1 VPIIGGIFQMMHLPL
16 IDRQYH
22 RATTVSDAL
31 LAKREMGR
39 EAVYLGGGT
48 ALQLGWSDG
57 QVPPPLIDVAALR
70 RPSPSELDQD
80 YLHLC
85 AFTPLE
91 AFRADLLVRRE
102 FNALSMAL
110 ETIASFEVRG
120 LGTLGGNVTWTKGDL
135 RPLMLAVAAEAMTSD
150 GVIPFARWIE
160 HQDPDTLLLSMRV
173 PRASSGVVFEKV
185 GFRAA
190 FSPSCVTLSYCVRD
204 GRACVAVGGG
214 ENRVG
219 RLRRVEDAL
228 SSGQPPTVV
237 ALKEMISDEGVLAD
251 DAACSA
257 EIRAEM
263 AARILFNA
271 RWDLERRKA
280 GAR

>member
-1 VPIIGGIFQMMHLPL
+1 MALPL
-16 IDRQYH
+16 TDRRYH
-22 RATTVSDAL
+22 LATTVSDAL
-31 LAKREMGR
+31 LAKREMGSG
-39 EAVYLGGGT
+39 AVYLGGGT
-48 ALQLGWSDG
+48 ALQLGWSDS
-57 QVPPPLIDVAALR
+57 QVPPSLIDVTALR
-70 RPSPSELDQD
+70 LPSPSELDQD
-80 YLHLC
+80 HLHLC
-85 AFTPLE
+85 AVTPLV

-135 RPLMLAVAAEAMTSD
+135 RPLMLAVGAEAVTSD

-160 HQDPDTLLLSMRV
+160 HREAGTLLLSIRI

-204 GRACVAVGGG
+204 GRACVAIGGG

-219 RLRRVEDAL
+219 RLLRAEDAL
-228 SSGQPPTVV
+228 SSRQPLTVV
-237 ALKEMISDEGVLAD
+237 ELIEMISDEGFLAD
-251 DAACSA
+251 DVACSA

-263 AARILFNA
+263 TARILLNA
-271 RWDLERRKA
+271 RLELERKKA
-280 GAR
+280 GAG

>member
-1 VPIIGGIFQMMHLPL
+1 MMTLPL
-16 IDRQYH
+16 IDRKYH
-22 RATTVSDAL
+22 RATTVPDAL
-31 LAKREMGR
+31 LAKRGMGP

-57 QVPPPLIDVAALR
+57 QVPPSLIDVAALR
-70 RPSPSELDQD
+70 RPVPCELDQD
-80 YLHLC
+80 HLHLC

-91 AFRADLLVRRE
+91 AFRADLLVQRE

-135 RPLMLAVAAEAMTSD
+135 RPLMLAASAEAITSD
-150 GVIPFARWIE
+150 GAIPFARWIE
-160 HQDPDTLLLSMRV
+160 HREPDTLLLSIRI
-173 PRASSGVVFEKV
+173 PRASKGVIFEKV

-190 FSPSCVTLSYCVRD
+190 FSPSCVTLSYCLHD
-204 GRACVAVGGG
+204 GRACVAIGGG

-219 RLRRVEDAL
+219 RLQRAEDAL
-228 SSGQPPTVV
+228 SSRQPLT
-237 ALKEMISDEGVLAD
+237 AIELTKMISDEGLLAH

-257 EIRAEM
+257 EVRAEM
-263 AARILFNA
+263 TARILLSA
-271 RWDLERRKA
+271 RLDLERRKA
-280 GAR
+280 GA

>member
-1 VPIIGGIFQMMHLPL
+1 MMALPL
-16 IDRQYH
+16 TDRRYH
-22 RATTVSDAL
+22 LATTVSDAL
-31 LAKREMGR
+31 LAKREMGSG
-39 EAVYLGGGT
+39 AVYLGGGT
-48 ALQLGWSDG
+48 ALQLGWSDS
-57 QVPPPLIDVAALR
+57 QVPPSLIDVTALR
-70 RPSPSELDQD
+70 LPSPSELDQD
-80 YLHLC
+80 HLHLC

-135 RPLMLAVAAEAMTSD
+135 RPLMLAVGAEAMTSG

-160 HQDPDTLLLSMRV
+160 HRDPDTLLLSIRI
-173 PRASSGVVFEKV
+173 PRASSGVFFEKV

-190 FSPSCVTLSYCVRD
+190 FSPSCVTLSYWVRD
-204 GRACVAVGGG
+204 GHACVAIGGG

-219 RLRRVEDAL
+219 RLRRAEDAL
-228 SSGQPPTVV
+228 SSRRPLTVIE
-237 ALKEMISDEGVLAD
+237 LTHMISDEGLLAD

-263 AARILFNA
+263 TARILLSA
-271 RWDLERRKA
+271 RLDLERRKA

>member
-1 VPIIGGIFQMMHLPL
+1 VPIIRGNFQMTTLPL
-16 IDRQYH
+16 IDRKYH
-22 RATTVSDAL
+22 RATTVPDAL
-31 LAKREMGR
+31 HAKREIGP

-57 QVPPPLIDVAALR
+57 QVPPSLIDVAALR
-70 RPSPSELDQD
+70 RPAPCELDQD
-80 YLHLC
+80 HLHLC

-91 AFRADLLVRRE
+91 AFRTDPLVQRE

-135 RPLMLAVAAEAMTSD
+135 RPLMLAVSAEAITSD
-150 GVIPFARWIE
+150 GAIPFARWIE
-160 HQDPDTLLLSMRV
+160 HREPNTLLLSIRI
-173 PRASSGVVFEKV
+173 PRASKGVIFEKV

-190 FSPSCVTLSYCVRD
+190 FSPSCVTLSYCFRD
-204 GRACVAVGGG
+204 GHACVAIGGG

-219 RLRRVEDAL
+219 RLRRAEVAL
-228 SSGQPPTVV
+228 SSRQPPTVIE
-237 ALKEMISDEGVLAD
+237 LTKMISDEGLLAH

-257 EIRAEM
+257 EVRAEM
-263 AARILFNA
+263 TARILLSA
-271 RWDLERRKA
+271 RLDLERRKA
-280 GAR
+280 GA

>member
-1 VPIIGGIFQMMHLPL
+1 MMTLPL
-16 IDRQYH
+16 IDRKYY
-22 RATTVSDAL
+22 RATTVPDAL
-31 LAKREMGR
+31 LAKREMGP

-57 QVPPPLIDVAALR
+57 QVPPSLIDVAALR
-70 RPSPSELDQD
+70 RPVPCELDQD
-80 YLHLC
+80 HLHLC

-91 AFRADLLVRRE
+91 AFRADPLVQRE

-135 RPLMLAVAAEAMTSD
+135 RPLMLAVSAEAITSD
-150 GVIPFARWIE
+150 GPIPFARWIE
-160 HQDPDTLLLSMRV
+160 HREPDTLLLSIRI
-173 PRASSGVVFEKV
+173 PRASKGVIFEKV

-190 FSPSCVTLSYCVRD
+190 FSPSCVTLSYCFRD
-204 GRACVAVGGG
+204 GRACVAIGGG

-219 RLRRVEDAL
+219 RLRRAEVAL
-228 SSGQPPTVV
+228 SSRQPPTVIE
-237 ALKEMISDEGVLAD
+237 LTKMISDEGLLVH

-257 EIRAEM
+257 EVRAEM
-263 AARILFNA
+263 AARILLSA
-271 RWDLERRKA
+271 RLDLERRNA
-280 GAR
+280 GA

>member
-1 VPIIGGIFQMMHLPL
+1 MMALPL
-16 IDRQYH
+16 IDRTISPGDDRVG
-22 RATTVSDAL
+22 RASC
-31 LAKREMGR
+31 KREMGP

-57 QVPPPLIDVAALR
+57 QVPPSLIDVAALR

-135 RPLMLAVAAEAMTSD
+135 RPLMLAVGAEAMTSD

-160 HQDPDTLLLSMRV
+160 HQDPDTLLLSIRI

-204 GRACVAVGGG
+204 GRACVAIGGG

-219 RLRRVEDAL
+219 RLRRAEDAL
-228 SSGQPPTVV
+228 SSRQPLTVIE
-237 ALKEMISDEGVLAD
+237 LKEMISDEGFLAD
-251 DAACSA
+251 DVACSA
-257 EIRAEM
+257 EIRAEIDRTHL
-263 AARILFNA
+263 A
-271 RWDLERRKA
+271 
-280 GAR
+280 

>member
-1 VPIIGGIFQMMHLPL
+1 MRYYVATSVP
-16 IDRQYH
+16 
-22 RATTVSDAL
+22 DAL
-31 LAKREMGR
+31 LAKREMGP
-39 EAVYLGGGT
+39 ESVYLGGGT

-70 RPSPSELDQD
+70 RPSPSELDRD
-80 YLHLC
+80 HLHLC

-91 AFRADLLVRRE
+91 AFRTDPLVRCA
-102 FNALSMAL
+102 FDALSTAL

-135 RPLMLAVAAEAMTSD
+135 RPLMLAVSAEAMTSN

-160 HQDPDTLLLSMRV
+160 REPDTLLLSIRV

-204 GRACVAVGGG
+204 GHACVAVGGG

-219 RLRRVEDAL
+219 RLRRAEDAL
-228 SSGQPPTVV
+228 SSPWPLTVTE
-237 ALKEMISDEGVLAD
+237 LTDMISDEGLLAD

-257 EIRAEM
+257 EVRAEM
-263 AARILFNA
+263 TARILLSA
-271 RWDLERRKA
+271 RLKPERRKA
-280 GAR
+280 GAG

>member
-1 VPIIGGIFQMMHLPL
+1 MMALPL
-16 IDRQYH
+16 TDRRYH
-22 RATTVSDAL
+22 LATTVSDAL
-31 LAKREMGR
+31 LAKREMGSG
-39 EAVYLGGGT
+39 AVYLGGGT
-48 ALQLGWSDG
+48 ALQLGWSDS
-57 QVPPPLIDVAALR
+57 QVPPSLIDVAALR

-80 YLHLC
+80 HLHLC

-135 RPLMLAVAAEAMTSD
+135 RPLMLAVGAEAMTS
-150 GVIPFARWIE
+150 GGAIPFARWIE
-160 HQDPDTLLLSMRV
+160 HRDPDTLLLSIRI
-173 PRASSGVVFEKV
+173 PRASSGVFFEKV

-204 GRACVAVGGG
+204 GHACVAIGGG

-219 RLRRVEDAL
+219 RLRRAEGAL
-228 SSGQPPTVV
+228 SSRRPLTVIE
-237 ALKEMISDEGVLAD
+237 LTHMISDEGLLAD

-263 AARILFNA
+263 TARILLSA
-271 RWDLERRKA
+271 RLDPERRKA
-280 GAR
+280 GAG

>member
-1 VPIIGGIFQMMHLPL
+1 MMTLPL
-16 IDRQYH
+16 IDRRYH
-22 RATTVSDAL
+22 LATTVSDAL
-31 LAKREMGR
+31 LAKREMGL

-70 RPSPSELDQD
+70 RPSPAELDQD
-80 YLHLC
+80 HLHLC

-91 AFRADLLVRRE
+91 AFRADMLVRRE

-135 RPLMLAVAAEAMTSD
+135 RPLMLAVGAEAMTSD

-160 HQDPDTLLLSMRV
+160 HREADTLLLSIRI

-204 GRACVAVGGG
+204 GRACVAIGGG
-214 ENRVG
+214 ENRAG

-228 SSGQPPTVV
+228 SSRQPLTVV
-237 ALKEMISDEGVLAD
+237 ELKEMISDEGVLAD
-251 DAACSA
+251 DVACSA

-271 RWDLERRKA
+271 RMDLERRKA
-280 GAR
+280 GAG

>member
-1 VPIIGGIFQMMHLPL
+1 MMALPP
-16 IDRQYH
+16 IDRRYH
-22 RATTVSDAL
+22 LARSVPDAL
-31 LAKREMGR
+31 LAKREMGP

-57 QVPPPLIDVAALR
+57 QVPPPLIDVAGLR
-70 RPSPSELDQD
+70 RPSASDLDQD
-80 YLHLC
+80 HLHLC

-91 AFRADLLVRRE
+91 TFRADLLVRRE

-110 ETIASFEVRG
+110 EAIASFEVRG

-135 RPLMLAVAAEAMTSD
+135 RPLMLAVGAEAMTSD
-150 GVIPFARWIE
+150 GIIPFACWIE
-160 HQDPDTLLLSMRV
+160 HRNPDAILLSVRI

-204 GRACVAVGGG
+204 GHACVAVGGG
-214 ENRVG
+214 DNRVG
-219 RLRRVEDAL
+219 RLRRTEDAL
-228 SSGQPPTVV
+228 LSQRPLTVIE
-237 ALKEMISDEGVLAD
+237 LTDMINDEGLLAD

-263 AARILFNA
+263 TARILLSA
-271 RWDLERRKA
+271 RLDAERRKA
-280 GAR
+280 GAA